1 MQFQEQEKNF
11 RKQLANIIIRIKL
24 FIMFDL
30 VILLLNLSLGAN
42 IKYKPIFMQRCSLPI
57 KQRICTNNNNLNISR

>member
-42 IKYKPIFMQRCSLPI
+42 IKYKTIFMQRCSLPI
-57 KQRICTNNNNLNISR
+57 KQRICTNNNLNISR

>member
-1 MQFQEQEKNF
+1 MQVQKQENNF
-11 RKQLANIIIRIKL
+11 RKQLDNIIIRIKL

-57 KQRICTNNNNLNISR
+57 KQRICTKQSEYK